1 MPAKKTKKAQTQA
14 KKTSS
19 AKKPVVQKTVKI
31 AKKTPVKKVVKPV
44 TQELKV
50 KKEVIAPKELKP
62 KQLLWPIIILLL
74 ALAMWFFKSQLI
86 VAMVNGKPITR
97 FQVIKEL
104 ENQGASQI
112 LDSLVTM
119 EIVKQ
124 EINKLDIKVS
134 DEEIDAQLNEIE
146 ESLSAQGQSLDDLLA
161 MQSLTR
167 EDIKKDLKL
176 NLQIDKV
183 LADKIQASEEEV
195 LEYFESNKDLLGDAA
210 NFAEMKEDIEAQ
222 LIQEKRATAQQEW
235 LTAIRDEAQVRYFR
249 FEPSSLF

>member
-1 MPAKKTKKAQTQA
+1 MSAKKTKKAQTQA
-14 KKTSS
+14 KKTSP

-31 AKKTPVKKVVKPV
+31 AKTPVKKTVKPA

-50 KKEVIAPKELKP
+50 AKEVIAPKELKP
-62 KQLLWPIIILLL
+62 KQLLWPIIILLI
-74 ALAMWFFKSQLI
+74 ALAMLFLKDQLI

-134 DEEIDAQLNEIE
+134 DEEIDTQLNEIE

-161 MQSLTR
+161 MQGVSR

-195 LEYFESNKDLLGDAA
+195 LEYFESNKELLGDGV
-210 NFAEMKEDIEAQ
+210 NFAEIKEDIEAQ

>member
-1 MPAKKTKKAQTQA
+1 MSAKKTKKAKTQA
-14 KKTSS
+14 KKTSP
-19 AKKPVVQKTVKI
+19 AKKPVAQKTVKI
-31 AKKTPVKKVVKPV
+31 AKTPVKKVVKAV
-44 TQELKV
+44 IQEPEV
-50 KKEVIAPKELKP
+50 KKEAIALKELKP
-62 KQLLWPIIILLL
+62 KQLLWPIIILLI
-74 ALAMWFFKSQLI
+74 ALAMLFLKDQLI

-97 FQVIKEL
+97 FQLIKEL
-104 ENQGASQI
+104 EDQGGSQI

-134 DEEIDAQLNEIE
+134 DEEIDTQLNEIE

-161 MQSLTR
+161 MQGVSR
-167 EDIKKDLKL
+167 DDIKKDLKL

-195 LEYFESNKDLLGDAA
+195 VEYFESNKELLGDAV
-210 NFAEMKEDIEAQ
+210 NFEEIKEDIKAQ

-235 LTAIRDEAQVRYFR
+235 LTTIRNDAQVRYFR